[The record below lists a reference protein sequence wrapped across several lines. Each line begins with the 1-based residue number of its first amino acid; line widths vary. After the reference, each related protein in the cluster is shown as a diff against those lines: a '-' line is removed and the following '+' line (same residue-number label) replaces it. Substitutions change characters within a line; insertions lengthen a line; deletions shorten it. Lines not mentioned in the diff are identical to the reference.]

1 LYFSY
6 TDLFL
11 NYWSIAGLRVP
22 SILKL
27 SRLDCLE
34 KSLLIA
40 TTGQISEPD
49 AKVLKTIWDAFI
61 QPQFKFENL
70 L

>member
-40 TTGQISEPD
+40 TTGQIFEPD